1 MHAAPLQIMHK
12 KGKEMLAA
20 LMLYMLCVALPI
32 GELDMP
38 SLMMHINDP
47 ATIKFMAGVSGA
59 PAVTAEVPAKKPPP
73 QRSALWEYQD
83 TKIALPD
90 RPSCH
95 DMAAT
100 GDCVTNQNYMLSQCA
115 LACQAR
121 GQGPVAAGVAPRS
134 APAAA
139 AAKKPLGA
147 EPASLAAKPAPLAGR
162 PTCHDMAAAGD
173 CTTNKAYMLSQCIL
187 ACQAVAAGGVAARPA
202 PAAAAAKPR
211 VPLGAKPAPL
221 AAKKPATLTAEPSL
235 EPSSPVPNME
245 AKPMKNVGERQAQS
259 FMDLAPAPE
268 PKYGHQIADEIGD
281 LAF

>member
-1 MHAAPLQIMHK
+1 
-12 KGKEMLAA
+12 
-20 LMLYMLCVALPI
+20 MLCVAPVALPI

-59 PAVTAEVPAKKPPP
+59 PAVTAEVPLLAAKPKPPP

-100 GDCVTNQNYMLSQCA
+100 GDCDTNKNYMLSQCA

-139 AAKKPLGA
+139 AAKKPPAPLGA

-173 CTTNKAYMLSQCIL
+173 CSTNKAYMLSQCIL

-245 AKPMKNVGERQAQS
+245 AKPMKNVGEVRQAQS
-259 FMDLAPAPE
+259 LDLAQDLAPAPE

>member
-1 MHAAPLQIMHK
+1 
-12 KGKEMLAA
+12 MLAA
-20 LMLYMLCVALPI
+20 LMLCVALPI

-59 PAVTAEVPAKKPPP
+59 PAVTAEVPLLAAKPKSPP

-100 GDCVTNQNYMLSQCA
+100 GDCDTNKNYMLSQCA

-139 AAKKPLGA
+139 AAKKPPAPLGA

-173 CTTNKAYMLSQCIL
+173 CSTNKAYMLSQCIL

-221 AAKKPATLTAEPSL
+221 AAKKPATLAAEPSL
-235 EPSSPVPNME
+235 EPSPVPNME
-245 AKPMKNVGERQAQS
+245 AKPMKNVGEVRQAQS
-259 FMDLAPAPE
+259 LDLAQDLAPAPE

>member
-1 MHAAPLQIMHK
+1 
-12 KGKEMLAA
+12 MLAA
-20 LMLYMLCVALPI
+20 LMLWSVALPI

-59 PAVTAEVPAKKPPP
+59 PAVTAEMPAKKPPLLAAKPKPPP

-90 RPSCH
+90 RPACH

-100 GDCVTNQNYMLSQCA
+100 GDCVTNKNYMLSQCA

-139 AAKKPLGA
+139 AAKKPPAPLGA

-173 CTTNKAYMLSQCIL
+173 CKANKVYMLSQCIL

-221 AAKKPATLTAEPSL
+221 AAKKPATLAAEPSL
-235 EPSSPVPNME
+235 EPSPVPNME

-259 FMDLAPAPE
+259 LDLAQDLHLAPAPE

>member
-1 MHAAPLQIMHK
+1 
-12 KGKEMLAA
+12 MLAA
-20 LMLYMLCVALPI
+20 FMLCVHLCVALPI

-59 PAVTAEVPAKKPPP
+59 PAVTAEMPAKKPPPP

-100 GDCVTNQNYMLSQCA
+100 GDCDTNKNYMLSQCA

-121 GQGPVAAGVAPRS
+121 VQGPVGAGVAPRS

-139 AAKKPLGA
+139 AAKKPPAPLGA
-147 EPASLAAKPAPLAGR
+147 EPASFAAKPAPLAGR

-173 CTTNKAYMLSQCIL
+173 CKTNTVYMLSQCIL

-211 VPLGAKPAPL
+211 VPLRAKPAPL
-221 AAKKPATLTAEPSL
+221 AAKKPATLAAEPSL
-235 EPSSPVPNME
+235 EPSPVPNME
-245 AKPMKNVGERQAQS
+245 AKPMKNVGEVRQAQS
-259 FMDLAPAPE
+259 LDLAQDLAPAPE

>member
-1 MHAAPLQIMHK
+1 
-12 KGKEMLAA
+12 MLAA
-20 LMLYMLCVALPI
+20 LMLCVALPI

-59 PAVTAEVPAKKPPP
+59 PAVTAEVPLLAAKPKPPP

-95 DMAAT
+95 DMAA
-100 GDCVTNQNYMLSQCA
+100 
-115 LACQAR
+115 
-121 GQGPVAAGVAPRS
+121 
-134 APAAA
+134 
-139 AAKKPLGA
+139 
-147 EPASLAAKPAPLAGR
+147 
-162 PTCHDMAAAGD
+162 AGD
-173 CTTNKAYMLSQCIL
+173 CSTNKAYMLSQCIL
-187 ACQAVAAGGVAARPA
+187 ACQAPVAARGLAA
-202 PAAAAAKPR
+202 PSAAAAKPR

-245 AKPMKNVGERQAQS
+245 AKPMKNVGEVRQAQS
-259 FMDLAPAPE
+259 LDLAQDLAPAPE

>member
-1 MHAAPLQIMHK
+1 
-12 KGKEMLAA
+12 MLAA
-20 LMLYMLCVALPI
+20 FMLCVALPI

-59 PAVTAEVPAKKPPP
+59 PAVTAEVPLLAAKPKSPP

-95 DMAAT
+95 DMAA
-100 GDCVTNQNYMLSQCA
+100 
-115 LACQAR
+115 
-121 GQGPVAAGVAPRS
+121 
-134 APAAA
+134 
-139 AAKKPLGA
+139 
-147 EPASLAAKPAPLAGR
+147 
-162 PTCHDMAAAGD
+162 AGD
-173 CTTNKAYMLSQCIL
+173 CSTNKAYMLSQCIL

-259 FMDLAPAPE
+259 FMDLAQDLAPAPE

>member
-1 MHAAPLQIMHK
+1 
-12 KGKEMLAA
+12 MLAA
-20 LMLYMLCVALPI
+20 LQLLNLLCVALPI

-59 PAVTAEVPAKKPPP
+59 PAVTAEVPAKKPPLLAAKPKPPP

-95 DMAAT
+95 DMAAA
-100 GDCVTNQNYMLSQCA
+100 GDCNSNKDYMLSQCA

-121 GQGPVAAGVAPRS
+121 VQGPVAAGVAPRS

-139 AAKKPLGA
+139 AAKKPPAPLGA

-173 CTTNKAYMLSQCIL
+173 CKSNKDYMLSQCIL

-211 VPLGAKPAPL
+211 APLGAKPAPL
-221 AAKKPATLTAEPSL
+221 AAKKPATLAAEPSL
-235 EPSSPVPNME
+235 EPSPVPNME
-245 AKPMKNVGERQAQS
+245 AKPMKNVLDLAK
-259 FMDLAPAPE
+259 DLAPAPE

>member
-1 MHAAPLQIMHK
+1 
-12 KGKEMLAA
+12 MLAA
-20 LMLYMLCVALPI
+20 LMLWSVALPI

-59 PAVTAEVPAKKPPP
+59 PAVTAEMPAKKPPPP

-100 GDCVTNQNYMLSQCA
+100 GDCLTNQNYMLSQCA

-139 AAKKPLGA
+139 AAKKPPAPLGA

-173 CTTNKAYMLSQCIL
+173 CKSNRDYMLSQCIL

-235 EPSSPVPNME
+235 EPSPVPNME
-245 AKPMKNVGERQAQS
+245 AKPMKNVGEVRQAQS
-259 FMDLAPAPE
+259 LDLAQDLAPAPE

>member
-1 MHAAPLQIMHK
+1 MV
-12 KGKEMLAA
+12 LAA
-20 LMLYMLCVALPI
+20 LFVCVVALPI

-59 PAVTAEVPAKKPPP
+59 PAVTAEVPAKKPPLLAAKPKPPP

-95 DMAAT
+95 DMAA
-100 GDCVTNQNYMLSQCA
+100 
-115 LACQAR
+115 
-121 GQGPVAAGVAPRS
+121 
-134 APAAA
+134 
-139 AAKKPLGA
+139 
-147 EPASLAAKPAPLAGR
+147 
-162 PTCHDMAAAGD
+162 AGD
-173 CTTNKAYMLSQCIL
+173 CNSNKDYMLSQCIL

-211 VPLGAKPAPL
+211 APLGAKPAPL
-221 AAKKPATLTAEPSL
+221 AAKKPATLAAEPSL
-235 EPSSPVPNME
+235 EPSPVPNME
-245 AKPMKNVGERQAQS
+245 AKPMKINNAVGEHLQAQS
-259 FMDLAPAPE
+259 LDLAPALDQ

>member
-1 MHAAPLQIMHK
+1 
-12 KGKEMLAA
+12 MLAA
-20 LMLYMLCVALPI
+20 LQLLNLLCVALPI

-59 PAVTAEVPAKKPPP
+59 PAVTGEVPKPRPP

-95 DMAAT
+95 DMAA
-100 GDCVTNQNYMLSQCA
+100 
-115 LACQAR
+115 
-121 GQGPVAAGVAPRS
+121 
-134 APAAA
+134 
-139 AAKKPLGA
+139 
-147 EPASLAAKPAPLAGR
+147 
-162 PTCHDMAAAGD
+162 AGD
-173 CTTNKAYMLSQCIL
+173 CISNKDYMLSQCIL

-211 VPLGAKPAPL
+211 APLGAKPAPL
-221 AAKKPATLTAEPSL
+221 AAKKPAALAAEPS
-235 EPSSPVPNME
+235 PVPME
-245 AKPMKNVGERQAQS
+245 AKPMKINNAVGEHLQAQS
-259 FMDLAPAPE
+259 LDLAPAPE
-268 PKYGHQIADEIGD
+268 PNGHQIADEIGD